1 MREGNGFMSRS
12 IATAAIKGAHAIY
25 RRAEE
30 RLLAAISERGETA
43 AVSFP
48 DTAYYLP
55 VIYGMLGFK
64 VQTLGDMRKALSRAR
79 DLLPEIPTDAL
90 WLPYLGDTL
99 DAGMATLF
107 AEEVIEALK
116 YLDGG
121 SPAEGIWLGATTDGI
136 LRTQGIKLVD
146 GRMPGFAACVGA
158 LPSVGAA
165 VKLARDLQER
175 NILVFMAGS
184 TNGTS
189 MAEQL
194 AEAGVEMSWD
204 TFLVPYGKDIT
215 AAVLALGFAARSAMT
230 FGGITPG
237 GMEQARRILLYNKER
252 VMAFVLALG
261 EVDDEKYATA
271 AGALNFGFPVIAD
284 TQIPQI
290 LPSGICTFEHVVSG
304 VPHESIAQK
313 AIDVRGLKIKIAK
326 IPIPVMYGPA
336 FEGERV
342 RKGQVAIE
350 FGGKHELALEYL
362 RSRDL
367 DEVEDGRIEVVGPEI
382 GDVPEASTLPLA
394 IVVEVA
400 GRKMQKDFE
409 SILERHIHTFL
420 SEAMGVM
427 HIGQRDVVWLRISK
441 DAAKAGFKVKHLGV
455 ILRSKLINDFPSIV
469 DKVQVTLYT
478 DAERVKAIHPEAK
491 SAYAA
496 RDQRM
501 GEMTD
506 ESVETFYS
514 CQLCQSYAPNHI
526 CIITPER
533 LGLCGAY
540 NWLDGKAAHQISPAG
555 ANQPVVK
562 GDCLDPVKGKW
573 AGINEFVY
581 EKSNKTIS
589 SFSAYSVM
597 DDPMTSC
604 GCFECI
610 VAILPDTNGFMIV
623 NREYLG
629 QTPSGMTF
637 SALAEAVGGGQQT
650 PGFIGIGTLYI
661 LSKKF
666 ISAEGGL
673 KRIVWMTKEIKER
686 LGEALRARCEEIGEK
701 DLPGK
706 IADETVTTDPA
717 ELVKHLQ
724 KVEHPALAMD
734 PLL

>member
-1 MREGNGFMSRS
+1 MSRS
-12 IATAAIKGAHAIY
+12 VATAAIRGAHAIH

-30 RLLAAISERGETA
+30 ALRE
-43 AVSFP
+43 AVSSHGEAARVSLP

-55 VIYGMLGFK
+55 VIYSMLGLK
-64 VQTLGDMRKALSRAR
+64 VQTLGDMKKALARAKE
-79 DLLPEIPTDAL
+79 LLPEVPTDRL
-90 WLPYLGDTL
+90 WLPYLGDAL

-121 SPAEGIWLGATTDGI
+121 TPAEGIWLGATSDGI

-158 LPSVGAA
+158 LPSTEEA
-165 VKLARDLQER
+165 VRLARDLQER
-175 NILVFMAGS
+175 NILVFMAGG
-184 TNGTS
+184 TDGTS

-194 AEAGVEMSWD
+194 AEAGVEMNWD

-230 FGGITPG
+230 FGGIQPG
-237 GMEQARRILLYNKER
+237 GLEEARRILLYNKER

-261 EVDDEKYATA
+261 EVDDEKFATA

-284 TQIPQI
+284 TAIPQI
-290 LPSGICTFEHVVSG
+290 LPSGICTFEHVVSN
-304 VPHESIAQK
+304 VPREGIAQK
-313 AIDVRGLKIKIAK
+313 AIDVRGLKIKVAK

-342 RKGQVAIE
+342 RKGQVAVE
-350 FGGKHELALEYL
+350 FGGKHAPAFEYL
-362 RSRDL
+362 RSRKIE
-367 DEVEDGRIEVVGPEI
+367 EVEDGGIEVEGPDV
-382 GDVPEASTLPLA
+382 GDVEEASALPLA
-394 IVVEVA
+394 IVVDVA

-427 HIGQRDVVWLRISK
+427 HIGQRDIIWIRISR
-441 DAAKAGFKVKHLGV
+441 DAAAAGLRLRHLGV
-455 ILRSKLINDFPSIV
+455 ILRSKLLNDFPAIV
-469 DKVQVTLYT
+469 DKVQVTLHT
-478 DAERVKAIHPEAK
+478 VRERVEALLPEAK
-491 SAYAA
+491 AAYAE
-496 RDQRM
+496 RDERM
-501 GEMTD
+501 GAMTD
-506 ESVETFYS
+506 ESVDTFYS

-540 NWLDGKAAHQISPAG
+540 NWLDGKAAHQINPTG
-555 ANQPVVK
+555 ANQPVEK
-562 GDCLDPVKGKW
+562 GECIDPVKGKW
-573 AGINEFVY
+573 VEINRFVH
-581 EKSNKTIS
+581 EKSNRTIE
-589 SFSAYSVM
+589 SFSAYSAM

-610 VAILPDTNGFMIV
+610 LAILPDANGFMIV

-650 PGFIGIGTLYI
+650 PGFIGIGTRYI
-661 LSKKF
+661 LSRKF
-666 ISAEGGL
+666 ISADGGL
-673 KRIVWMTKEIKER
+673 RRIVWMTREIRER
-686 LGEALRARCEEIGEK
+686 LGEALRRRCEESGGAGLY
-701 DLPGK
+701 DM
-706 IADETVTTDPA
+706 IADESVTTDPA
-717 ELVKHLQ
+717 ELVEHLR
-724 KVEHPALAMD
+724 KIGHPALGME